1 MTDPEIIKE
10 RMKREFLPDP
20 DLETDLR
27 VANAVEHMAFRLQ
40 SIDERLAI
48 IQAIMLNPDR

>member
-10 RMKREFLPDP
+10 RMKREFSPQP

-27 VANAVEHMAFRLQ
+27 IANAVEHMAFRLQ
-40 SIDERLAI
+40 SIDEKLAI
-48 IQAIMLNPDR
+48 IQAIMLNPSR